1 MVLKDKTSDLLALLI
16 AHAGAA
22 SPAVLVVPRPPTPAL
37 TRASSSDAVD
47 KKRKKGQG
55 GKGSE
60 GAKEE
65 EITHPL
71 QQPLAK
77 DPQTTRA

>member
-1 MVLKDKTSDLLALLI
+1 MLEGMVLKEKTPDLLALLI
-16 AHAGAA
+16 AHVGAT
-22 SPAVLVVPRPPTPAL
+22 SPTVLVVPRSLTPAL

-60 GAKEE
+60 GAKEG
-65 EITHPL
+65 EITHPS
-71 QQPLAK
+71 Q
-77 DPQTTRA
+77 